1 MAATA
6 PNNFT
11 KAEAAAPDLPTFTPN
26 PIPGDLD
33 GWQRSAK
40 YAFYEA
46 IGNPK
51 TFVAPMVEHR

>member
-1 MAATA
+1 LCDSSSFGGGGEQGG
-6 PNNFT
+6 N
-11 KAEAAAPDLPTFTPN
+11 
-26 PIPGDLD
+26 